1 MTPSVLNH
9 QPTETNIKERTVK
22 IDFGRPSKTDLKDVI
37 DASDERL
44 NQSSSFVYSPSDTGQ
59 VNMNDLA
66 KGSELGI
73 PAIPDDGFPPR
84 EVLGGVKSPW

>member
-1 MTPSVLNH
+1 M
-9 QPTETNIKERTVK
+9 K